1 METPLSGLA
10 LINCWIFPLVVSFF
24 VAQTLRNL
32 SAGLP
37 PQGREQGQAEPLHAF
52 PLPKFAC
59 GFSDHTAL
67 AIGWSLCRETRRG
80 VCTAP

>member
-10 LINCWIFPLVVSFF
+10 LINRWIFLLIVSFF

-32 SAGLP
+32 SPGLP
-37 PQGREQGQAEPLHAF
+37 PQGREPGHAEPLHAF
-52 PLPKFAC
+52 LLPKFAC
-59 GFSDHTAL
+59 GFSDPTAL
-67 AIGWSLCRETRRG
+67 AIGWRLCRETRIG